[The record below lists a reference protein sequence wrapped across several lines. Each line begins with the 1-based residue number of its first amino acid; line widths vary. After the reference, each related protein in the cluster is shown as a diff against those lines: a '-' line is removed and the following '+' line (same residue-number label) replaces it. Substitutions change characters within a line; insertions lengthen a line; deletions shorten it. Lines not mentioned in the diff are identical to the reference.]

1 MLGLHSSSAL
11 PPELLLLWKH
21 VAVVTA
27 LTGSALLVGRTETDS
42 ESERERDR
50 ERVMEAE
57 VEGDR
62 EQEGELSSKEVRRDQ
77 TVF

>member
-1 MLGLHSSSAL
+1 M
-11 PPELLLLWKH
+11 PWKR
-21 VAVVTA
+21 VAIVTA

-42 ESERERDR
+42 ESERERDK
-50 ERVMEAE
+50 ERVMKAKE
-57 VEGDR
+57 EGDR

>member
-1 MLGLHSSSAL
+1 M
-11 PPELLLLWKH
+11 PWKH

>member
-1 MLGLHSSSAL
+1 METRGGRHSAHWLGPA
-11 PPELLLLWKH
+11 
-21 VAVVTA
+21 
-27 LTGSALLVGRTETDS
+27 GREDRDRLRVR
-42 ESERERDR
+42 ERERDR